1 MTKLELTSSWPTV
14 VRMAGE
20 GASLREIAEEVNATP
35 GAINVA
41 LKRMGIEKAPA
52 PPGPRARRGAAP
64 PPPKEPK
71 APKVKGE
78 KQPRQ
83 KASTVGEKR
92 KPGRPRSKTF
102 PEVLAG
108 VFEEFG
114 YPNHDMTTPEKAGD
128 AIRSMFVS
136 LGLTRLD
143 NLSDDNTDD
152 CDENTESDFTPSV
165 PVDADSSGEDDNG
178 NCDGEANTDEVVPS
192 VLADFDGL
200 NVVGLPVVTF
210 DTDSQP
216 SVVGEVIAQTINED
230 GGLTVQIAVDPNE
243 VTLRGEVIE
252 SPDDWGTP
260 PGFTIPDDETLSTMN
275 RDDLRKLAANPA
287 CRDAFV
293 LKGYS
298 KMNPENLRKALAQVR
313 NNS

>member
-1 MTKLELTSSWPTV
+1 MTKLELTTSWPTV

-71 APKVKGE
+71 APKAAKE
-78 KQPRQ
+78 IKTRQ
-83 KASTVGEKR
+83 KAAKAP
-92 KPGRPRSKTF
+92 KPKTF

-114 YPNHDMTTPEKAGD
+114 YPNHDMSTPEKAGD
-128 AIRSMFVS
+128 AIRSMFSS
-136 LGLTRLD
+136 LGLTPKD

-152 CDENTESDFTPSV
+152 CDENAESVQAPSV
-165 PVDADSSGEDDNG
+165 PVDADSSGEDDSG
-178 NCDGEANTDEVVPS
+178 DCDGEVNTDDVVPS
-192 VLADFDGL
+192 VQIDFDGL
-200 NVVGLPVVTF
+200 NMVGLPVVTF
-210 DTDSQP
+210 DADSQP
-216 SVVGEVIAQTINED
+216 SVIGEVIGQEVSED

-243 VTLRGEVIE
+243 QTLRGEVI
-252 SPDDWGTP
+252 DDWGTP

-275 RDDLRKLAANPA
+275 RDELRKLAANPA
-287 CRDAFV
+287 CRDAFC

-298 KMNPENLRKALAQVR
+298 KMKPEDLRKALAQVR
-313 NNS
+313 NDS

>member
-1 MTKLELTSSWPTV
+1 MTKLEDTDKWPTV
-14 VRMAGE
+14 VRLAGE
-20 GASLREIAEEVNATP
+20 GASLREIAEEVDATP
-35 GAINVA
+35 GAINQA
-41 LKRMGIEKAPA
+41 LKRNGIEKAPA

-64 PPPKEPK
+64 PPPK

-83 KASTVGEKR
+83 KAA
-92 KPGRPRSKTF
+92 KPGRPRNKTF
-102 PEVLAG
+102 TEVLIEACEDFGFTG
-108 VFEEFG
+108 VPGHF
-114 YPNHDMTTPEKAGD
+114 MSTPEAAGIGLR
-128 AIRSMFVS
+128 AIFLG
-136 LGLTRLD
+136 LGLTPKD

-152 CDENTESDFTPSV
+152 CDENAESVQDPVSD
-165 PVDADSSGEDDNG
+165 VDADSFGEDDNG
-178 NCDGEANTDEVVPS
+178 DCDGEVNTDDVVPS
-192 VLADFDGL
+192 VLTDVDGL

-210 DTDSQP
+210 DADSQP
-216 SVVGEVIAQTINED
+216 SVVGEVIAQTVNED

-260 PGFTIPDDETLSTMN
+260 PSFTIPDDETLSTMN

>member
-52 PPGPRARRGAAP
+52 PPGPRARRSAAP
-64 PPPKEPK
+64 PPPKQPK
-71 APKVKGE
+71 APKVAKE
-78 KQPRQ
+78 IKTRQ
-83 KASTVGEKR
+83 KAAKAP
-92 KPGRPRSKTF
+92 KAKTF

-114 YPNHDMTTPEKAGD
+114 IACDPLNIDTPTNVETVL
-128 AIRSMFVS
+128 RSLFRS
-136 LGLTRLD
+136 LGLTPKD
-143 NLSDDNTDD
+143 NLSDADD
-152 CDENTESDFTPSV
+152 CDENVESVQAPSV
-165 PVDADSSGEDDNG
+165 QVDADVNSEDDNG
-178 NCDGEANTDEVVPS
+178 DCDGEANTDDVEDDDPAFAMTDDFMGPVPS
-192 VLADFDGL
+192 GNGPEWGEEIVELADC
-200 NVVGLPVVTF
+200 
-210 DTDSQP
+210 S
-216 SVVGEVIAQTINED
+216 SVQTPD
-230 GGLTVQIAVDPNE
+230 ADPNE
-243 VTLRGEVIE
+243 QTLRGEVI
-252 SPDDWGTP
+252 DDWGTP

-287 CRDAFV
+287 CRDAFC

-298 KMNPENLRKALAQVR
+298 KMKPEDLRKALAKVR
-313 NNS
+313 NES

>member
-14 VRMAGE
+14 VRMASE
-20 GASLREIAEEVNATP
+20 GASLREIAEEVGATP

-52 PPGPRARRGAAP
+52 PPGPRARRGASP

-83 KASTVGEKR
+83 KASEQGEKR
-92 KPGRPRSKTF
+92 KPGRPRNKTF
-102 PEVLAG
+102 TEVLSG

-230 GGLTVQIAVDPNE
+230 GGLTVQIEVDPNE

-260 PGFTIPDDETLSTMN
+260 PSFTIPDDEELASMS
-275 RDDLRKLAANPA
+275 RDELRRLINNPGY
-287 CRDAFV
+287 V
-293 LKGYS
+293 GHKYLKGAS
-298 KMNPENLRKALAQVR
+298 KMSATDLRKALAQVR